1 MIPGNLCLHE
11 AYFAVVIPLALI
23 YWYVQRIYVKTARQ
37 IKRLDS
43 AARSPMYS
51 HFSESLSGISTIR
64 AYQLEDR
71 FRLENEMKI
80 DFSQKCYQPSLS
92 SNRWLSIRLEILGNM
107 ILLFAALFAVLGRDT
122 MDPGVV
128 GLSLSYA
135 SSVTQSLNFLIRQS
149 SQIETDMVSVERI
162 KEYQENIAQE
172 APFKMPSQ
180 DPPSDWPE
188 YGMIEFDN
196 YHTRY
201 REGLELI
208 IKGISCKILVS
219 L

>member
-1 MIPGNLCLHE
+1 
-11 AYFAVVIPLALI
+11 
-23 YWYVQRIYVKTARQ
+23 
-37 IKRLDS
+37 
-43 AARSPMYS
+43 
-51 HFSESLSGISTIR
+51 
-64 AYQLEDR
+64 
-71 FRLENEMKI
+71 
-80 DFSQKCYQPSLS
+80 
-92 SNRWLSIRLEILGNM
+92 
-107 ILLFAALFAVLGRDT
+107 
-122 MDPGVV
+122 
-128 GLSLSYA
+128 
-135 SSVTQSLNFLIRQS
+135 
-149 SQIETDMVSVERI
+149 MVSVERI